1 MFYELLWR
9 KHWKVQDNIGN
20 YSADL
25 EKTWKMPEQPKIPL
39 YGVEVS
45 NVMNMHS
52 IRIQV
57 FKGTNS
63 KPILLAKS
71 SVIRA
76 EDGSTSLRFDGFQC
90 VLEVPLSCLLT
101 YYLLTK
107 YILQGNFKVQVD
119 TKSGFFGG
127 YKKAFEMWHNTL
139 FMETAVDEID
149 FKKEHIDIKKKM
161 LKKHGPNMVLRLIF
175 KKPTGFVNIA
185 PTK

>member
-25 EKTWKMPEQPKIPL
+25 ENSWKMPEQPKIPL

-45 NVMNMHS
+45 DVTNMRN
-52 IRIQV
+52 IRIQI
-57 FKGTNS
+57 FKGTNG

-71 SVIRA
+71 DVIRA
-76 EDGSTSLRFDGFQC
+76 ADGSASLRFTGFQC
-90 VLEVPLSCLLT
+90 TLE
-101 YYLLTK
+101 
-107 YILQGNFKVQVD
+107 GNFKVQVD
-119 TKSGFFGG
+119 TKSGIFGG

-139 FMETAVDEID
+139 FMETGVDEID

-161 LKKHGPNMVLRLIF
+161 LKKHGANLVLRLVF
-175 KKPTGFVNIA
+175 RKPGTGPSGGFVNIA